1 MHQVELDVPG
11 GSIRIETGR
20 VARQANGAVVV
31 RHRDTVLLAT
41 AVAASEPRPG
51 QGFFPLTVEY
61 RERMAASGRI
71 PGSYLRREGRIT
83 DREVLVSRLADRTV
97 RPLFP
102 DGFLCDT
109 QVMLTVLSADAE
121 VEPEGLA
128 ILGAAAA
135 LHVSDVPWHGPV
147 AGVRIARADG
157 RWHVF
162 PSRALRERAELDL
175 VVSSGRQG
183 LVMVEGEAR
192 EVGEEV
198 VAEALARAEEVCG
211 TIGEGVE
218 ELRRQ
223 GGRDKREHRPL
234 QLDEPLATAVREQLA
249 GSVEPAAARTEKRER
264 HEALAE
270 LEREAKTA
278 LAERWPDRE
287 EEIARAIQA
296 EIKRAIRRRIA
307 GEGRRPDGRGL
318 DEIREIGGEVSWLPR
333 CHGSAIFTR
342 GETQALVSCTLG
354 TRRDEQRHETLEG
367 EQQEAFLLHYN
378 FPPYS
383 VGETRPLRGPG
394 RREIGHGNL
403 AHRALRPLLPDPDRF
418 PYTIRLVSDIAES
431 NGSSSMATVCGGS
444 LALMDAGVPVPRA
457 VAGIA
462 MGLIREGDDHVVLS
476 DILGD
481 EDHLGDMD
489 FKVAGTAEGITAIQ
503 MDNKLGSIPAEVMT
517 RALEQ
522 ARRGREH
529 ILARMGET
537 LEQARPEIADKAPRV
552 TSMRIRPER
561 IGDLIGPGGQRI
573 QEIQSLYECRID
585 VSDDGAVRIYA
596 QDATGARHARERVEA
611 LTVVPEQGKVYRGRV
626 AMVRDFFAVV
636 RLGET
641 EEGRLHV
648 SELDNRRV
656 PRVQD
661 VLSEGD
667 EVLVRVQGVDDHGR
681 IVLSRKAALGADESE
696 VVI

>member
-1 MHQVELDVPG
+1 MHELELDVPG
-11 GSIRIETGR
+11 GPIRIETGR
-20 VARQANGAVVV
+20 VARQADGAVIL
-31 RHRDTVLLAT
+31 RQGDTVLLAT
-41 AVAASEPRPG
+41 AVAAPEPRPG

-102 DGFLCDT
+102 EGFLCDT
-109 QVMLTVLSADAE
+109 QVMLTVLSADADL
-121 VEPEGLA
+121 EPEALA
-128 ILGAAAA
+128 IFGAAAA
-135 LHVSDVPWHGPV
+135 LHVSDIPWQGPV
-147 AGVRIARADG
+147 AGVRIARAEG

-162 PSRALRERAELDL
+162 PTRGVRERAELDL
-175 VVSSGRQG
+175 VVSSGPSG

-192 EVGEEV
+192 EVEEDV
-198 VAEALARAEEVCG
+198 VVDALSRAERVCSAL
-211 TIGEGVE
+211 GEGL
-218 ELRRQ
+218 ELICRQ
-223 GGRDKREHRPL
+223 TGRVKREHRPAAPD
-234 QLDEPLATAVREQLA
+234 DELA
-249 GSVEPAAARTEKRER
+249 AAARER
-264 HEALAE
+264 IEGRVVRAAELADKQQRRDALAE
-270 LEREAKTA
+270 LEQEARDA
-278 LAERWPDRE
+278 LSERWRERE
-287 EEIARAIQA
+287 EELAAAIQR
-296 EIKRAIRRRIA
+296 EIKRTIRRRIA
-307 GEGRRPDGRGL
+307 IDGRRPDGRRP
-318 DEIREIGGEVSWLPR
+318 EQIRSIDCEVGWLPR

-354 TRRDEQRHETLEG
+354 TSRDEQRQETLEG
-367 EQQEAFLLHYN
+367 EHHDAFLLHYN

-403 AHRALRPLLPDPDRF
+403 AHRALRPLLPGPEPF

-462 MGLIREGDDHVVLS
+462 MGLIREEDSYVVLS

-489 FKVAGTAEGITAIQ
+489 FKVAGTRTGITAIQ
-503 MDNKLGSIPAEVMT
+503 MDNKLGSIPAEVME
-517 RALEQ
+517 RALSQ
-522 ARRGREH
+522 ARSGREH
-529 ILARMGET
+529 ILDRMDET
-537 LEQARPEIADKAPRV
+537 LAEARADVAEHAPRV
-552 TSMRIRPER
+552 TFLRIRPER

-573 QEIQSLYECRID
+573 QEIQSVYDCRID
-585 VSDDGAVRIYA
+585 VAEDGAVRIYA
-596 QDATGARHARERVEA
+596 QDAAAARRARQRIQA
-611 LTVVPEQGKVYRGRV
+611 LTLVPEQGKVYRGRV
-626 AMVRDFFAVV
+626 TMVRDFFAVL

-667 EVLVRVQGVDDHGR
+667 EVLVRVQGVDRQGR

-696 VVI
+696 VVG